1 MKPTVTHST
10 SVPTQAPNGTDS
22 DDAPTSHSISVPSE
36 PTPTSTATC
45 SDTTVL
51 QSQGSGDA
59 TATGVETEKA
69 ITNGETDEEGQEN
82 VVQMDGA
89 TDVQMD
95 GATDVKMDGA
105 TDVQVSQSQSS
116 PVTIERQYPSTGP
129 RADLLPDLSEAIP
142 DNWKVIEGEFTAIAP
157 LMVPLLSAGFFGDP
171 NMSIGTGKIRL
182 ACIRRMTRFGMLG
195 LLTGADK
202 GKHMERPEVEIFDA
216 KAFRLEPQTERG
228 LLTVDGEVVEYGPM
242 QAQLHQHL
250 ARVFCSKK
258 RLQDTQ
264 PT

>member
-1 MKPTVTHST
+1 M
-10 SVPTQAPNGTDS
+10 PTQAQNGTDS
-22 DDAPTSHSISVPSE
+22 DDAMSPASISVPSE
-36 PTPTSTATC
+36 STPTSTATC
-45 SDTTVL
+45 SDATVL

-59 TATGVETEKA
+59 PTTEVETEKA
-69 ITNGETDEEGQEN
+69 ITNGETDGECQES
-82 VVQMDGA
+82 VVQ
-89 TDVQMD
+89 
-95 GATDVKMDGA
+95 MDGA

-116 PVTIERQYPSTGP
+116 PVTIERQSLSTGP
-129 RADLLPDLSEAIP
+129 KADLLPDISEPIP

-171 NMSIGTGKIRL
+171 KMSIGTGKIRL
-182 ACIRRMTRFGMLG
+182 ACIKRMSRFGMFG

-202 GKHMERPEVEIFDA
+202 GKHMERPEVETFDA
-216 KAFRLEPQTERG
+216 KAFRLEPHTETG

-258 RLQDTQ
+258 RLQDMQ
-264 PT
+264 PTRDT